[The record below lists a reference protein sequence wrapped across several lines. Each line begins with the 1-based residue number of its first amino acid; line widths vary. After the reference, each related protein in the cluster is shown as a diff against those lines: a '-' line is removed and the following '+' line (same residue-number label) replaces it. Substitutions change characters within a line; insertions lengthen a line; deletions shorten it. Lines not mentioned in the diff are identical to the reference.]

1 MPHVA
6 NRHPTTSPRDG
17 EHVVRL
23 NGGQSHLEMPRRARA
38 AQCACRSQPKSNLPK
53 CALQPPRQSGKQHNT
68 IARRAVRGYLRAH
81 SRAPSA
87 RGALHAWREEHLPS
101 TQPCNMIHQ
110 RRARTAC
117 LPRSL
122 YTCPAL
128 PPRMLAGRWSSA
140 PSRTT
145 AAPGA
150 MVQARQLSR
159 LAYQLNTR
167 TL

>member
-1 MPHVA
+1 M
-6 NRHPTTSPRDG
+6 
-17 EHVVRL
+17 VRL
-23 NGGQSHLEMPRRARA
+23 NGGQSHLEMPRGARA
-38 AQCACRSQPKSNLPK
+38 AQCACRSQPKSNLLA
-53 CALQPPRQSGKQHNT
+53 CALQPPRQTGKQHNT
-68 IARRAVRGYLRAH
+68 IVRRAVRGCLRAR

-167 TL
+167 TP